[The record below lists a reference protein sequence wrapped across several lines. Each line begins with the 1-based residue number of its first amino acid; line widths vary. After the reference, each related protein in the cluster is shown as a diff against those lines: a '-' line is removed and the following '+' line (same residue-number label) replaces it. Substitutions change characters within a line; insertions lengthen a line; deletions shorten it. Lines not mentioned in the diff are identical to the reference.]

1 MKKVIITGAAG
12 FIGGAL
18 TRRLLSKDVMVYGVD
33 ISADCFVG
41 LKHYDNF
48 VPIVADFSVYN
59 RLDEIINERD
69 FDCFFH
75 FAWQGVF
82 GDAFKD
88 YTLQLNNAKYA
99 CDAIMAAKKLT
110 CAKFVMAGTYNEFEI
125 KNFINKEGFE
135 PRYTCI
141 YSSSKMVSEL
151 ICKTLAYNNNIKYSA
166 GLICMAY
173 GEGNKSRMLANI
185 VIDQL
190 VRGVCPRLIEGNNY
204 YDMIYIDD
212 IVDAFISIAEQGKNL
227 KSYYVGH
234 RKLNT
239 FQALISD
246 IRNIINPDVELH
258 FGKYKDTADM
268 DYSLIDL
275 DALYNDTGFECK
287 ADFKESILKTAE
299 WVKSLNWE

>member
-75 FAWQGVF
+75 FAWQGVC

-99 CDAIMAAKKLT
+99 CDAIMAAKKLK

-141 YSSSKMVSEL
+141 YSSDR
-151 ICKTLAYNNNIKYSA
+151 
-166 GLICMAY
+166 
-173 GEGNKSRMLANI
+173 KS
-185 VIDQL
+185 V
-190 VRGVCPRLIEGNNY
+190 V
-204 YDMIYIDD
+204 
-212 IVDAFISIAEQGKNL
+212 
-227 KSYYVGH
+227 
-234 RKLNT
+234 
-239 FQALISD
+239 
-246 IRNIINPDVELH
+246 
-258 FGKYKDTADM
+258 
-268 DYSLIDL
+268 
-275 DALYNDTGFECK
+275 
-287 ADFKESILKTAE
+287 
-299 WVKSLNWE
+299 